1 MTVKVNKPQK
11 DQKDRLAECVALR
24 MQMRDLQIDDECGIV
39 HQKMQDF
46 VKHGIPASGRIT
58 IKKLENRPFVY
69 MLSNTRDSQAALL
82 KKR

>member
-1 MTVKVNKPQK
+1 
-11 DQKDRLAECVALR
+11 
-24 MQMRDLQIDDECGIV
+24 
-39 HQKMQDF
+39 MQDF